1 MRISI
6 IVAMDEQ
13 RLIGANNALPWKL
26 PADLKYF
33 KEITWGK
40 PIIMGRLTFESIGR
54 PLPGRSNI
62 VITRDITRRLDGCT
76 VANSLE
82 AALAACG
89 DAPEAM
95 IVGGGS
101 LYAQVLPRA
110 QRMYLTLIHA
120 RFSGDAYFPAY
131 DLAQWRELERRD
143 CTAVDDNGFDYSFV
157 TLERIEQPAGRPTS

>member
-6 IVAMDEQ
+6 IVAMDEH

-26 PADLKYF
+26 SADLKHF

-54 PLPGRSNI
+54 ALPGRENI
-62 VITRDITRRLDGCT
+62 VVTRDISRRLDGCT
-76 VANSLE
+76 MAGSLD

-89 DAPEAM
+89 DAAEAM
-95 IVGGGS
+95 IIGGAS
-101 LYAQVLPRA
+101 LYAQALPRV

-120 RFSGDAYFPAY
+120 QFDGDAYFPDY
-131 DLAQWRELERRD
+131 DPANWRELDRQDHTSKDE
-143 CTAVDDNGFDYSFV
+143 GFNYSFV
-157 TLERIEQPAGRPTS
+157 AVDRIEASAKPPNN